1 MANGIHA
8 GPQPS
13 RRRMPFVTLLTLMI
27 LALYWGAM
35 FYGTHTRLPP
45 GILPGNSDKYAHL
58 GAYAGLGA
66 LLLAVRATRGNYPW
80 SSVAGRWLVLAC
92 YGAFDELTQLLVNRN
107 ADVMDWLAD
116 IAGSALGLGIVN
128 LFVWLFRRPSPP
140 SEGVLALKPVD

>member
-27 LALYWGAM
+27 LALYWG
-35 FYGTHTRLPP
+35 
-45 GILPGNSDKYAHL
+45 
-58 GAYAGLGA
+58 
-66 LLLAVRATRGNYPW
+66 
-80 SSVAGRWLVLAC
+80 VAGRWLVLAC